1 VTGKRPTA
9 RQNVS
14 NLPLP
19 AHRPSRRDEILDAAI
34 AVFAAQGFVDASIS
48 DVAERADVAVTAVY
62 YHFTGKEDLFGA
74 AMRKVLN
81 QISTVVETVRPSGGD
96 SSPDALRDVIDAVWD
111 WIDANPA
118 EAALVHAQLPGG
130 TPQMSTIRQE
140 FQDRHVQRAFDY
152 VENDWPKHL
161 RPVARMGVATLHLR
175 TLVDMLVSVQ
185 SMRMEEGPLS
195 KLSPRALRREVHR
208 VAHDILMPNS

>member
-1 VTGKRPTA
+1 M
-9 RQNVS
+9 
-14 NLPLP
+14 P

-48 DVAERADVAVTAVY
+48 DVAERANVAVTAVY

-74 AMRKVLN
+74 AMRKVLD
-81 QISTVVETVRPSGGD
+81 QISTVVETVRPDGK
-96 SSPDALRDVIDAVWD
+96 SSLDALGAVIDAVWD

-140 FQDRHVQRAFDY
+140 FQDRHLHRAFDY
-152 VENDWPKHL
+152 VEDGWPKRL

-185 SMRMEEGPLS
+185 SMRMEDGPLS
-195 KLSPRALRREVHR
+195 NLPSKVLRREVHR
-208 VAHDILMPNS
+208 VARDILTPSA